1 MQPLPVSEVLDE
13 LSAALENARQVLLI
27 APPGA
32 GKSTWLPLQLLE
44 SLPDN
49 GQILLL
55 EPRRL
60 AARSVAR
67 RLAETLGE
75 SVGQTIGY
83 RMRGES
89 RRGPETR
96 LEVVTEGILTRMLQ
110 RDPELTGISL
120 VILDEFHER
129 SLQAD
134 LGLALLLDVQQSLRD
149 DLKILLMSATLDYQ
163 RLSALLPQAPVIIS
177 EGRSYPVERRYISLS
192 ARLPFPEAVA
202 REAAHLLSEHQGSM
216 LVFLP
221 GEREILAVKQHLMAR
236 LSSEIDVFP
245 LYGAMSLANQQ
256 LAISPSPAGRRKVV
270 LATNIAETSLT
281 IEGIRLVVDCGLER
295 SVRYDNKNGFTLL
308 QTQRI
313 SQASMVQRAGR
324 AGRLEPGLCWHL
336 LSQEQAERAAAVSD
350 AEILNSDLSALMLDV
365 LYWGCQDLTQL
376 QWLDI
381 PAASRQR
388 QARQLLQQ
396 LGATDHR
403 YQLTATGRKMA
414 ESGTEPRLAA
424 ILCAAQHSPSEMA
437 TACLLVAI
445 LEEPPRQ
452 GSGDLL
458 SLFLHPQ
465 PQWLKRSKALQQQSG
480 ITGGQVND
488 ELLPGLL
495 MAGFAD
501 QLARRRDQSGRYLLA
516 KGAGVMLTTEDPLA
530 RYEWLLVLR
539 LSFGPQQ
546 TEARIRL
553 AMPVDI
559 ADIVRQCPERVEE
572 RDDVEWDEEK
582 GILRVRH
589 QQAIGALIL
598 TSTPGSRPEAAVLHQ
613 AMLRWVRSKGLS
625 VLPWTPAAEQLRA
638 RLSCAGVW
646 LKEESWPSMAEDAL
660 LEGLEQWLLPEMTGV
675 NDARSFNTINI
686 SAALLHL
693 ITWSQRQ
700 RLDSELPTHYTV
712 PTGSRILIRY
722 DTEQP
727 PVLAVRMQE
736 MFGEAHTP
744 VIAGGRI
751 PLLLEL
757 LSPAMRPLQITRDLA
772 GFWQG
777 AYREV
782 QKEMK
787 GRYPKHPWPDSP
799 ATALPTRRSKK
810 FSPGHL

>member
-13 LSAALENARQVLLI
+13 LSAALEYAPQALLI

-32 GKSTWLPLQLLE
+32 GKSTWLPLQLLTRI
-44 SLPDN
+44 PD
-49 GQILLL
+49 GGRILLL

-60 AARSVAR
+60 AARNVAR
-67 RLAETLGE
+67 RLAETLNE
-75 SVGQTIGY
+75 PVGKTVGY

-89 RRGPETR
+89 RSGPETR

-110 RDPELTGISL
+110 QDPELQDVAL

-134 LGLALLLDVQQSLRD
+134 IALALLLDVQQSLRD

-177 EGRSYPVERRYISLS
+177 EGRSYPVERRYISLP
-192 ARLPFPEAVA
+192 ARLPFTEAVA
-202 REAAHLLSEHQGSM
+202 REAAQLLNEHSGSM

-221 GEREILAVKQHLMAR
+221 GEREILAVKQQLIAR
-236 LSSEIDVFP
+236 LSNETDVFP
-245 LYGAMSLANQQ
+245 LYGAMSLADQQ
-256 LAISPSPAGRRKVV
+256 LAISPSLPGKRKVV

-281 IEGIRLVVDCGLER
+281 IDGIRLVVDCALER
-295 SVRYDNKNGFTLL
+295 AVRYDNKSGLSLL

-324 AGRLEPGLCWHL
+324 AGRLEPGICWHL

-365 LYWGCQDLTQL
+365 LCWGCRELTQL
-376 QWLDI
+376 QWLDL
-381 PAASRQR
+381 PPVSRQ
-388 QARQLLQQ
+388 AAAFRQLLQ
-396 LGATDHR
+396 LGAVNPAN
-403 YQLTATGRKMA
+403 QLTPRGRQMA
-414 ESGTEPRLAA
+414 AAGTEPRLAA
-424 ILCAAQHSPSEMA
+424 ILCAAHDSPAAMA

-445 LEEPPRQ
+445 LEDPPRN
-452 GSGDLL
+452 SSADLL

-465 PQWLKRSKALQQQSG
+465 PQWITRARALQQRTG
-480 ITGGQVND
+480 IQGGQVD
-488 ELLPGLL
+488 DGLLPKLL
-495 MAGFAD
+495 MAGFSD
-501 QLARRRDQSGRYLLA
+501 QLARQRDQSGRYLMA
-516 KGAGVMLTTEDPLA
+516 KGTGASVAIDDPLA
-530 RYEWLLVLR
+530 RYEWLLILR

-546 TEARIRL
+546 NEARIRL
-553 AMPVDI
+553 ALPVDI
-559 ADIVRQCPERVEE
+559 TELTRQCPDLIEE

-582 GILRVRH
+582 GILRVRR

-598 TSTPGSRPEAAVLHQ
+598 TSRPGNRPEAEVLHQ
-613 AMLRWVRSKGLS
+613 AMLRWIRSKGLS
-625 VLPWTPAAEQLRA
+625 VLPWNPAALQLRA
-638 RLSCAGVW
+638 RLGCAGKW
-646 LKEESWPSMAEDAL
+646 LAEENWPSMSDSEL
-660 LEGLEQWLLPEMTGV
+660 LETLEQWLLPEMATV
-675 NDARSFNTINI
+675 TDARSFNSINI

>member
-1 MQPLPVSEVLDE
+1 MLPLPVSDVLDE
-13 LSAALENARQVLLI
+13 LSAALRNAARVLLI

-32 GKSTWLPLQLLE
+32 GKSTWLPLQLLAQMP
-44 SLPDN
+44 SR
-49 GQILLL
+49 GRILLL

-60 AARSVAR
+60 AARNVAT
-67 RLAETLGE
+67 RLAETLNE
-75 SVGQTIGY
+75 PVGKTVGY

-89 RRGPETR
+89 RSGPETR
-96 LEVVTEGILTRMLQ
+96 LEVVTEGLLTRMLQ
-110 RDPELTGISL
+110 QDPELTGVSL

-134 LGLALLLDVQQSLRD
+134 IALALLLDVQQSLRD
-149 DLKILLMSATLDYQ
+149 DLKVLLMSATLDYQ

-192 ARLPFPEAVA
+192 ARLPFPDAVA
-202 REAAHLLSEHQGSM
+202 REAAQLLKEHPGSM
-216 LVFLP
+216 LIFLP
-221 GEREILAVKQHLMAR
+221 GEREIQAVKQQLTVR
-236 LSSEIDVFP
+236 LSSDTDVFP
-245 LYGAMSLANQQ
+245 LYGAMSLSDQQ
-256 LAISPSPAGRRKVV
+256 QAISPSLPGRRKVV

-281 IEGIRLVVDCGLER
+281 IDGIRLVVDSGLER
-295 SVRYDNKNGFTLL
+295 AVRYDNKSGLSLL
-308 QTQRI
+308 QNQRI

-324 AGRLEPGLCWHL
+324 AGRLEPGICWHL
-336 LSQEQAERAAAVSD
+336 LSQEQADRAAAVSE

-365 LYWGCQDLTQL
+365 LYWGCRELSQL
-376 QWLDI
+376 QWLDL
-381 PAASRQR
+381 PPASRQASALR
-388 QARQLLQQ
+388 QLQQ
-396 LGATDHR
+396 LGAVDQR
-403 YQLTATGRKMA
+403 NQLTSLGRKMA
-414 ESGTEPRLAA
+414 TAGTEPRLAA
-424 ILCAAQHSPSEMA
+424 ILCAAHQSASAMA

-445 LEEPPRQ
+445 LEDPPRN
-452 GSGDLL
+452 SSSDLL

-465 PQWLKRSKALQQQSG
+465 AQWVTRARSLQQRSG
-480 ITGGQVND
+480 IEGGRVD
-488 ELLPGLL
+488 DALLPELL
-495 MAGFAD
+495 MAGFSD
-501 QLARRRDQSGRYLLA
+501 QLARQREQSGRYLMA
-516 KGAGVMLTTEDPLA
+516 KGTGASVAAGDPLA

-559 ADIVRQCPERVEE
+559 AELTRQCPDLIEE

-582 GILRVRH
+582 GILRVRR

-598 TSTPGSRPEAAVLHQ
+598 TSRPGSRPEAPVLHQ
-613 AMLRWVRSKGLS
+613 AMLRWIRSKGLS
-625 VLPWTPAAEQLRA
+625 VLPWTPPALQLRA
-638 RLSCAGVW
+638 RLSCAGQW
-646 LKEESWPSMAEDAL
+646 LAEENWPSVTDQAL
-660 LEGLEQWLLPEMTGV
+660 LETLEQWLLPEMVAVT
-675 NDARSFNTINI
+675 DARTFNSINI

-757 LSPAMRPLQITRDLA
+757 LSPAMRPLQVTRDLA

-810 FSPGHL
+810 FSPGQL